1 MESFTCAEADWEDVV
16 SAIGLLHEWKDPRI
30 SGEQA
35 SVVLEGALLGPGVD
49 TETTSETHAI
59 ILAEPFIEG
68 GRRPGGFGW
77 SLGVLL
83 RGVGMI
89 AKQPMSP
96 EATEAARILPAVT
109 RVVTDNLAK
118 A

>member
-59 ILAEPFIEG
+59 ILAEPFLEG
-68 GRRPGGFGW
+68 
-77 SLGVLL
+77 
-83 RGVGMI
+83 
-89 AKQPMSP
+89 
-96 EATEAARILPAVT
+96 
-109 RVVTDNLAK
+109 
-118 A
+118 

>member
-1 MESFTCAEADWEDVV
+1 MESFTCAEGDWEDVV
-16 SAIGLLHEWKDPRI
+16 SAIGLLHDWKDPRI

-35 SVVLEGALLGPGVD
+35 SVVLAGVD
-49 TETTSETHAI
+49 TETTTETHAI
-59 ILAEPFIEG
+59 ILAEPFIDG

-89 AKQPMSP
+89 AKEPVSP
-96 EATEAARILPAVT
+96 EATEAARILPAIT